1 MGMIHINRNRQSLG
15 QFSEQDVADGLLSG
29 RFLPDDLA
37 WQEPMESWQPLAS
50 FKNLPP
56 ASVPESAAQFS
67 ETVKA
72 PAFPVTPVWESAEP
86 PPLIPAVVESV
97 KEIFSKP
104 VETFQGMPCE
114 GGFFKP
120 LKFYILLSW
129 LTGTA
134 AIIYQ
139 TVALLINPSMFSG
152 EGMKQVSQ
160 PMLLMAYAGVILF
173 MPVLLFLGAFFS
185 SGLLHLAL
193 MAVGGA
199 RKPYETTFRVLC
211 YASGSTSVLQ
221 LIPLCGGSLYTVA
234 SLVYCV
240 IGLKEAHRTDLWR
253 PIVAILLLFV
263 VCCGAVM
270 GVFALSAGLAG
281 AAMGSV
287 K

>member
-15 QFSEQDVADGLLSG
+15 QFSEQDVADGLQSG

-37 WQEPMESWQPLAS
+37 WQEPMESWQPLSS
-50 FKNLPP
+50 FKDLPLP
-56 ASVPESAAQFS
+56 SAPEVSAPPS
-67 ETVKA
+67 ETGDV
-72 PAFPVTPVWESAEP
+72 PAFPVAPVWESAAP

-97 KEIFSKP
+97 REVFSKP

-129 LTGTA
+129 LTGAA

-139 TVALLINPSMFSG
+139 TVAMLINPGLFAG
-152 EGMKQVSQ
+152 EGVKNLSQ
-160 PMLLMAYAGVILF
+160 PMLLTVYAGLILF
-173 MPVLLFLGAFFS
+173 MPVLLFVGVFFS
-185 SGLLHLAL
+185 SGILHLAL

-199 RKPYETTFRVLC
+199 KKPFETTFRVLC
-211 YASGSTSVLQ
+211 YASGATSVLQ
-221 LIPLCGGSLYTVA
+221 LIPLCGGWLYSVA
-234 SLVYCV
+234 SLIYCV

-253 PIVAILLLFV
+253 PIVAILLIFV
-263 VCCGAVM
+263 VCCGAIGGLV
-270 GVFALSAGLAG
+270 ALSAGIAG
-281 AAMGSV
+281 AAMSSA

>member
-15 QFSEQDVADGLLSG
+15 QFSEQDVADGLQSG
-29 RFLPDDLA
+29 QFLPDDLA
-37 WQEPMESWQPLAS
+37 WQEPMESWQPLSS

-56 ASVPESAAQFS
+56 ASAPENFVPSS
-67 ETVKA
+67 ERAEA

-86 PPLIPAVVESV
+86 PQLIPAVVESV

-129 LTGTA
+129 LTGAA

-139 TVALLINPSMFSG
+139 TVAMLINPGMFAG
-152 EGMKQVSQ
+152 EGVKNLSQ
-160 PMLLMAYAGVILF
+160 PMLLTVYAGLILF
-173 MPVLLFLGAFFS
+173 MPVLLFVGAFVS
-185 SGLLHLAL
+185 SGILHLAL

-199 RKPYETTFRVLC
+199 KKPFETTFRVLC
-211 YASGSTSVLQ
+211 YASGATSVLQ
-221 LIPLCGGSLYTVA
+221 LIPLCGGWLYSVA
-234 SLVYCV
+234 SLIYCV

-253 PIVAILLLFV
+253 PIVAILLIFV
-263 VCCGAVM
+263 VCCGAIGGLV
-270 GVFALSAGLAG
+270 ALSAGIAG
-281 AAMGSV
+281 AAMSSA